1 MLTQTAQ
8 DLTCPKDPINA
19 YWLGLYTMLS
29 IVRSPVLVTFLL
41 RFISG
46 RKWNT
51 SICRHLLAGVYL
63 ERLSE
68 FYMNVRAEIV
78 L

>member
-1 MLTQTAQ
+1 MSS
-8 DLTCPKDPINA
+8 PKDPINA

-51 SICRHLLAGVYL
+51 SICRHLPAGVYL